1 MKRETIS
8 LGFDILIL
16 LLLFL
21 LALGFDALCSDAHA
35 GIIIWLACIALW
47 GVCTTL
53 MLSERLENVTKF
65 NRRILK
71 QLRKKRREGKIKAPE
86 RCVRQQI

>member
-1 MKRETIS
+1 MKRETIF
-8 LGFDILIL
+8 LGFVSL
-16 LLLFL
+16 L
-21 LALGFDALCSDAHA
+21 LALGFDAICSDAHA

-53 MLSERLENVTKF
+53 TLSERLENVTEF

-71 QLRKKRREGKIKAPE
+71 QLREKEEKGK
-86 RCVRQQI
+86 